1 MDDADILISRSDA
14 IATITLNRPDKINSF
29 NRAMHRQLAAALNSA
44 GLDDTVRAII
54 IKGSGRGFCAGQDL
68 ADLSMDPNAPTDLGD
83 LVGDFFNPLVLQIQ
97 ALPKPV
103 IAQVHG
109 IAAGAG
115 ANLALSCDLVIAAD
129 TAQFLQAF
137 VNIGLMPDSGGTWF
151 LPNLLGKQRAMGL
164 ALLGE
169 KLNGADAA
177 TWGLIWQSV
186 PADQLETATL
196 RCASRLAK
204 LPPRALTQIKQAIL
218 AAPNA
223 TLPAQLLR
231 EQREQSQLGKSADY
245 FEGVNAFLEKRPA
258 LFTGA

>member
-1 MDDADILISRSDA
+1 MDNADILLSSSDA

-29 NRAMHRQLAAALNSA
+29 TREMHRQLASALNSA
-44 GLDDTVRAII
+44 ANDEAVRAIV
-54 IKGSGRGFCAGQDL
+54 IKGTGRGFCAGQDL
-68 ADLSMDPNAPTDLGD
+68 ADLSMNPNDPTDLGD

-97 ALPKPV
+97 ELPKPV
-103 IAQVHG
+103 VAQVHG

-115 ANLALSCDLVIAAD
+115 ANLALACDLVIAAD

-151 LPNLLGKQRAMGL
+151 LPHLVGKQRAMGL

-169 KLNGADAA
+169 KLSASDAA
-177 TWGLIWQSV
+177 AWGLIWQSV
-186 PADQLETATL
+186 AADQLDAAVL

-204 LPPRALTQIKQAIL
+204 LPPRALAQIKQAIL
-218 AAPNA
+218 AAPSA
-223 TLPAQLLR
+223 TLAAQLLR
-231 EQREQSQLGKSADY
+231 EQREQSHLGRSADY

-258 LFTGA
+258 AFTGA